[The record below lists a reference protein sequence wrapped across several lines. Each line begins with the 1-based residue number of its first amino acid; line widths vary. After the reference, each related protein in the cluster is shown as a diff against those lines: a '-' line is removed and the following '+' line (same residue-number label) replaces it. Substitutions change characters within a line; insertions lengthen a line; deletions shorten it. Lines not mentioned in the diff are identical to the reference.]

1 MVSSVINSKVLHITR
16 FCFIQSILFHYGL
29 IANHNTYILGNW
41 IKETLDNAYNFPG
54 TLPPVKPVNDM
65 SRQRMLNLQFLSLNL
80 NISYFTSQTD
90 YKVGTRQSPQTYKE
104 ISYILQEY
112 SSSVIDFLP
121 YNSPGLWLA
130 PQADILCVHP
140 IGLSICL
147 NFFLSPI
154 NTACPL

>member
-16 FCFIQSILFHYGL
+16 FCFIQSLLFHYGL

-90 YKVGTRQSPQTYKE
+90 YKVGTDKVHRLTRKSATY
-104 ISYILQEY
+104 YRNTA
-112 SSSVIDFLP
+112 P
-121 YNSPGLWLA
+121 LWLTSFPTI
-130 PQADILCVHP
+130 PQVFGTSSRYFVCISSWSQYL
-140 IGLSICL
+140 LEFFSI
-147 NFFLSPI
+147 SS
-154 NTACPL
+154 